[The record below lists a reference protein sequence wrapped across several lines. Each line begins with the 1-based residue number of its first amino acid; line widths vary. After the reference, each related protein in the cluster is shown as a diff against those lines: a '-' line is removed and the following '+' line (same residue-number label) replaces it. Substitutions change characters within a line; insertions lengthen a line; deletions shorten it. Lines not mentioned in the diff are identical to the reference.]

1 MYSVLKK
8 NHKMNNLTIESEI
21 ELKQDLKKLSL
32 EELRKLKEKIGN
44 EVYQNATTKKPK
56 LDFHP
61 KPVKRENKNRPSE
74 ISSKVDPSLNL
85 VKKFKPKIKTK
96 VEETKSIDPR
106 FDSLYGEFDKR
117 VFERNY
123 KFLNDIKEKE
133 KKKLQK
139 KLKQKSHNEKNEQ
152 VKLLLQRIENQDR
165 EKQKM
170 EAQEKLKL
178 EQRQKRLDA
187 IKDGKKPQFL
197 RKRESKILQLVG
209 QYEDLKSQGKLSKHI
224 KQKRIRII
232 GNEKKTMFNNS
243 ME

>member
-1 MYSVLKK
+1 M
-8 NHKMNNLTIESEI
+8 NNNLTAEFEI
-21 ELKQDLKKLSL
+21 VLKQDLKKLSL

-44 EVYQNATTKKPK
+44 EVYQNANTNKPK

-74 ISSKVDPSLNL
+74 ISSKLNPFL
-85 VKKFKPKIKTK
+85 NPIKKCKPKIKTK
-96 VEETKSIDPR
+96 VEKPKCIDPR

-123 KFLNDIKEKE
+123 KFLNETKEKE
-133 KKKLQK
+133 IKRLRKKARKVSDKDNDQI
-139 KLKQKSHNEKNEQ
+139 
-152 VKLLLQRIENQDR
+152 KLLLQRTENQNR
-165 EKQKM
+165 EKQKL
-170 EAQEKLKL
+170 EAQEKIKL

-197 RKRESKILQLVG
+197 KKRESKILQLVG
-209 QYEDLKSQGKLSKHI
+209 QYEDLKSQGKLTKHI
-224 KQKRIRII
+224 KQKRIRSI
-232 GNEKKTMFNNS
+232 GDEKKKMFNDS

>member
-1 MYSVLKK
+1 
-8 NHKMNNLTIESEI
+8 MNNLTIESEI

-44 EVYQNATTKKPK
+44 EVYRNATTKKSK

-85 VKKFKPKIKTK
+85 VKKYKPKIKTK
-96 VEETKSIDPR
+96 VEETKKSIDPR

-117 VFERNY
+117 IFERNY
-123 KFLNDIKEKE
+123 KFLNDVKEKE
-133 KKKLQK
+133 KKKLRK
-139 KLKQKSHNEKNEQ
+139 KLKQKSHDEKNDQ

-187 IKDGKKPQFL
+187 VKDGKKPQFL